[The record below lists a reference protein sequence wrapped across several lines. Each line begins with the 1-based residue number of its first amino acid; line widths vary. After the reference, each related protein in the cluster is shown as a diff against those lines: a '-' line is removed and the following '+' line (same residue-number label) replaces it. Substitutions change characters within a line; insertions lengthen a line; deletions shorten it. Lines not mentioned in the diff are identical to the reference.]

1 MIRLCSR
8 QSQKSIE
15 KSKDLKLLAEDNS
28 VRQQLRRLP
37 RNATKSAQLTLFEN
51 IQPASSWSKLRP
63 LSNQPQLLS
72 LLKFTKAP
80 RPSKALQGS
89 CF

>member
-8 QSQKSIE
+8 QSQKSIQ
-15 KSKDLKLLAEDNS
+15 KSKDLKVLAEENS
-28 VRQQLRRLP
+28 VRQQLRSLAKNSKKP
-37 RNATKSAQLTLFEN
+37 AQLTLFDN

-63 LSNQPQLLS
+63 LSVQPQLLS